1 MYLSIFSPKIYNE
14 MADKRSYTT
23 AIYMVAA
30 VVLSL
35 YALIIS
41 VGYYYYGEH
50 TQIPGKKVWVYMRA
64 IPWKSNCFLFVLNT
78 SHGQYR
84 ERLGKDLISVIAFK
98 FHSLLMLYNFDTF
111 AQQGNPLASSA
122 SLKVIAALGLICNI
136 QVTCPIMVITIAEM
150 VTTVVA
156 TSTHA
161 PRIASKSI
169 TLGICGLALIIALF
183 LRQDFVEV
191 GEFKS
196 VQEHVS
202 YIVILWLNFMVV

>member
-1 MYLSIFSPKIYNE
+1 
-14 MADKRSYTT
+14 
-23 AIYMVAA
+23 
-30 VVLSL
+30 
-35 YALIIS
+35 
-41 VGYYYYGEH
+41 
-50 TQIPGKKVWVYMRA
+50 
-64 IPWKSNCFLFVLNT
+64 
-78 SHGQYR
+78 
-84 ERLGKDLISVIAFK
+84 
-98 FHSLLMLYNFDTF
+98 MLYNFDTI

-202 YIVILWLNFMVV
+202 YIVILRLNFMVV